1 MSRFA
6 VSTTPMINRNNHVI
20 IVNYFI
26 LAVLCI
32 VLTGCV
38 SVAPWERGNLAKTQM
53 EVDPYPLQSE
63 IQSHNYSSREA
74 APSHKSSSGGGGC
87 GCY

>member
-1 MSRFA
+1 MVFKSFSI
-6 VSTTPMINRNNHVI
+6 STARSVWIGVLW
-20 IVNYFI
+20 IVNI
-26 LAVLCI
+26 GLA
-32 VLTGCV
+32 GCV
-38 SVAPWERGNLAKTQM
+38 NVAPWERGNLAKPQM
-53 EVDPYPLQSE
+53 ELDPHPLQSE

>member
-1 MSRFA
+1 MVLCPHFMKKRY
-6 VSTTPMINRNNHVI
+6 VTIRL
-20 IVNYFI
+20 I
-26 LAVLCI
+26 LAMCM

-38 SVAPWERGNLAKTQM
+38 NVAPWERGNLAKPHM
-53 EVDPYPLQSE
+53 ELEPHPLQNE

>member
-1 MSRFA
+1 MLA
-6 VSTTPMINRNNHVI
+6 LI
-20 IVNYFI
+20 ISLIKRIDMPQIKLI
-26 LAVLCI
+26 LVLSMM
-32 VLTGCV
+32 LAGCV
-38 SVAPWERGNLAKTQM
+38 NIAPWERGNLAKPQM
-53 EVDPYPLQSE
+53 ELDPHPLQSE

>member
-1 MSRFA
+1 
-6 VSTTPMINRNNHVI
+6 MITSIRLTKKHRGNLLFMVM
-20 IVNYFI
+20 
-26 LAVLCI
+26 LVLCAT
-32 VLTGCV
+32 VMGCAN
-38 SVAPWERGNLAKTQM
+38 VAPWERGNLAKPQM
-53 EVDPYPLQSE
+53 ELDPHPLQSE